1 MLDWLEGKKTMVV
14 SVFAMVGGLL
24 QAVGVWEVVPEWMS
38 EGAVVAM
45 MGGVMAVLR
54 WVTSTPVFQKKEK

>member
-24 QAVGVWEVVPEWMS
+24 QAVGVWDVIPSWMS
-38 EGAVVAM
+38 EAEVLAA

-54 WVTSTPVFQKKEK
+54 WVTKTPVFKKVVK